1 MPSTHAKNYHKSR
14 FKYDAGRLKVWRAI
28 NEYLSVYINPN
39 DSILDLGTGY
49 GDFINGIEAKKKY
62 ALDIGPDVK
71 KYMNSDVFFINKP
84 SYSLEAIPMNSLN
97 VVFSSNLFEH
107 LDNEEFDKTIKAL
120 LKRFKKN
127 GKLILIGPNFKYA
140 YKDYFDDY
148 THKTIYTHISLV
160 DALREYGFRPIKIVP
175 KFLPLTMKSRIPKSY
190 LLTKAYLNAPISPL
204 GKQMLL
210 VLEVNK
216 NGKK

>member
-1 MPSTHAKNYHKSR
+1 MSNTAANYHKSR
-14 FKYDAGRLKVWRAI
+14 FKYDSGRAKVWKAI
-28 NEYLSVYINPN
+28 TEYLGSYF
-39 DSILDLGTGY
+39 DSADTVLDLGTGY
-49 GDFINGIEAKKKY
+49 GDFINGISAKKKY

-71 KYMNSDVFFINKP
+71 KYMGKDVTFINKP
-84 SYSLEAIPMNSLN
+84 SYDLAEIPSNSLD

-107 LDNEEFDKTIKAL
+107 LDKQELDKTMKAL

-148 THKTIYTHISLV
+148 THKTIYTHVSLA
-160 DALREYGFRPIKIVP
+160 DALAEYGFETIKVVP
-175 KFLPLTMKSRIPKSY
+175 KFLPLTLKSRLPKSY
-190 LLTKAYLNAPISPL
+190 LLTKAYLNAPFSPM

-210 VLEVNK
+210 ILKLNSK
-216 NGKK
+216 NDEK